1 MSRYLAE
8 GKVAAGLALS
18 HGPSV
23 LVVALGCQPPGG
35 PVLLAKR
42 ESDLSVSVR
51 QFTTNRRNRDERGE
65 EAVDSADERDFGEI
79 IELIRS
85 QGCGT
90 LGGESGRLSPLTRLA
105 GNTWL
110 VLSSVIYFT
119 VIYAAFPGHNCKV
132 ADERSND

>member
-79 IELIRS
+79 YRANSI
-85 QGCGT
+85 
-90 LGGESGRLSPLTRLA
+90 SGLWHSWRRIWEALTFDQACRKYVA
-105 GNTWL
+105 C
-110 VLSSVIYFT
+110 SV
-119 VIYAAFPGHNCKV
+119 
-132 ADERSND
+132 

>member
-90 LGGESGRLSPLTRLA
+90 LGGESFVGRWWRIWEALTFDQACRKYVA
-105 GNTWL
+105 C
-110 VLSSVIYFT
+110 SV
-119 VIYAAFPGHNCKV
+119 
-132 ADERSND
+132 